1 MNYYQVLL
9 RVLINPFT
17 WFLERVVINYMY
29 TDVIIAVLVLLSFQ
43 TAAVWAGSL

>member
-17 WFLERVVINYMY
+17 WFLERVVINY

-43 TAAVWAGSL
+43 TAVVWAGSL